1 MTPLREALPFRPTDA
16 SLAVIDEARSRVR
29 SDDPELDAWTSNYLA
44 EHRLRLGTDLD
55 LALYRLEPGGRVLD
69 VGAAPLVTTAALQ
82 ASGFEVCAIDL
93 DPERFR
99 GVIDDL
105 GLDVRRCD
113 IETETLPV
121 ADASRD
127 AVVFNEL
134 FEHLRIDPIFTLQ
147 EVKRVLRPG
156 GVLLL
161 STPNLRSFRGI
172 RNLVFR
178 DQGHAVS
185 GGVYRQYE
193 KLRSLGHMGHVREY
207 TVTETCDFLRRV
219 GFHIAAI
226 VYRGGYGR
234 GPVGMAER
242 LMPSLRP
249 FFSVVAQR
257 PPEAATRHAA
267 PPDLT
272 ERAR

>member
-1 MTPLREALPFRPTDA
+1 MTPARESLPLQPSEQ
-16 SLAVIDEARSRVR
+16 SLSVIDAARSHIR
-29 SDDPELDAWTSNYLA
+29 SDDSDLEAWTANYLA

-55 LALYRLEPGGRVLD
+55 LALQRLDGGARVLD

-99 GVIDDL
+99 GVIADL

-113 IETETLPV
+113 IETEPLPV
-121 ADASRD
+121 ADASMD

-134 FEHLRIDPIFTLQ
+134 FEHLRIDPIFTLG
-147 EVKRVLRPG
+147 EVLRVLRPG

-178 DQGHAVS
+178 DEGHAVS
-185 GGVYRQYE
+185 GGVYRQYD
-193 KLRSLGHMGHVREY
+193 KLRRLGHMGHVREY
-207 TVTETCDFLRRV
+207 TVTETCDFLQRV
-219 GFHIAAI
+219 GFEVAAI
-226 VYRGGYGR
+226 VYRGGHGQ
-234 GPVGMAER
+234 GPVGVAER

-249 FFSVVAQR
+249 FFSVVAHR
-257 PPEAATRHAA
+257 PVNVAAGLEAAKGLA
-267 PPDLT
+267 
-272 ERAR
+272 ERS

>member
-1 MTPLREALPFRPTDA
+1 MTPTRQSLPIKPSETSLR
-16 SLAVIDEARSRVR
+16 VIDEARSRIR
-29 SDDPELDAWTSNYLA
+29 SDNPELESWTANYLE
-44 EHRLRLGTDLD
+44 EHRNRLGTELD
-55 LALYRLEPGGRVLD
+55 LVRQRTEPGDRILD

-82 ASGFEVCAIDL
+82 ASGYRVCAIDL

-113 IETETLPV
+113 IETEALPL
-121 ADASRD
+121 ADASVD
-127 AVVFNEL
+127 VVAFNEL
-134 FEHLRIDPIFTLQ
+134 FEHLRIDPIFSLE
-147 EVKRVLRPG
+147 EVLRVLRPG
-156 GVLLL
+156 GQLLL
-161 STPNLRSFRGI
+161 STPNLRSFRGV
-172 RNLVFR
+172 RNLVIR

-193 KLRSLGHMGHVREY
+193 KLRRLGHMGHVREY

-219 GFHIAAI
+219 GFEIEAI
-226 VYRGGYGR
+226 VYRGGHGK

-249 FFSVVAQR
+249 FFSVVARR
-257 PPEAATRHAA
+257 PADHG
-267 PPDLT
+267 
-272 ERAR
+272 

>member
-1 MTPLREALPFRPTDA
+1 MTPSRESVSLRPTER
-16 SLAVIDEARSRVR
+16 SLGVIDAARRR
-29 SDDPELDAWTSNYLA
+29 IRPDDPGLEAWTTRYLE

-55 LALYRLEPGGRVLD
+55 LAVDRIAVGARILD
-69 VGAAPLVTTAALQ
+69 VGAAPLVTTAALK

-93 DPERFR
+93 DPSRFA

-113 IETETLPV
+113 IETEAMPV
-121 ADASRD
+121 QDASMD

-134 FEHLRIDPIFTLQ
+134 FEHLRIDPIFTLS
-147 EVKRVLRPG
+147 EVYRVLKPG
-156 GVLLL
+156 GILLL
-161 STPNLRSFRGI
+161 STPNLRSLRGI

-207 TVTETCDFLRRV
+207 TVTETGDFLQRT
-219 GFHIAAI
+219 GFELDAI
-226 VYRGGYGR
+226 VYRGGHGK
-234 GPVGMAER
+234 GPVGFLER
-242 LMPSLRP
+242 LAPSLRP
-249 FFSVVAQR
+249 FFSAVARR
-257 PPEAATRHAA
+257 PAAGKNPAQ
-267 PPDLT
+267 PVSP
-272 ERAR
+272 